1 RLPRL
6 RQAAEVA
13 VFTPGWSA
21 GRPISVLRSFA
32 APPPAVRDDPD
43 LLADRLTAAA
53 TGLLPLLGVDAD
65 PLGREHVLLATILGH
80 AWRAGRSLDVG
91 ELIHAV
97 QNPPVNRIGVMD
109 LATVFPAK
117 DRMKLALALN
127 TLLAA
132 PSFQAWLQGDPLDIQ
147 SLLYRPDGKPRIAVV
162 SIAHFGDAE
171 RMFFLSLLLTEVVA
185 WTRSQSGT
193 SSLRAMVYIDEL
205 FGFLPPVAEPP
216 SKKPLL
222 TLLKQA
228 RAFGVGLALATQN
241 PVDLDYKALSNAGT
255 WFVGR
260 LQTERD
266 KQRLAE
272 GLDSALAGAMTGAE
286 LAGVIGRLPKRTFLL
301 H

>member
-1 RLPRL
+1 
-6 RQAAEVA
+6 
-13 VFTPGWSA
+13 
-21 GRPISVLRSFA
+21 
-32 APPPAVRDDPD
+32 
-43 LLADRLTAAA
+43 
-53 TGLLPLLGVDAD
+53 
-65 PLGREHVLLATILGH
+65 
-80 AWRAGRSLDVG
+80 
-91 ELIHAV
+91 
-97 QNPPVNRIGVMD
+97 D

-147 SLLYRPDGKPRIAVV
+147 GLLYRPDGKPRIAVV
-162 SIAHFGDAE
+162 SIAHLGDAE

-193 SSLRAMVYIDEL
+193 SSLRALVYIDEL

-216 SKKPLL
+216 TKKPLM

-228 RAFGVGLALATQN
+228 RAHGVGLALATQN

-266 KQRLAE
+266 KARLLE
-272 GLDSALAGAMTGAE
+272 GLTAAAPGGASTAE
-286 LAGVIGRLPKRTFLL
+286 LSDIIGRVGSRTFLL
-301 H
+301 HNVHEDAPAVFQTRWVLSYLAGPLTRDQIVRLGQAGAAEARVTAAPPGEASSQEASAHAPGQEASAQAPGRPAPSAGPSSTSRPAPSPTPSPTLSP